1 MMAMATSLK
10 PTAASARRPATL
22 GALLLLVLAPPAA
35 VTAHVR
41 LAIGGGE
48 GVSLFDWRLSGEDAK
63 LSVAVAGQPSLV
75 HLDLVQAGK
84 LNEPFDGTNID
95 DASQRWVMRESN
107 WTYSAKFSMR
117 ARPAQTPF
125 TSRPVWRA
133 LLTPQVNHE
142 SCYRCG

>member
-1 MMAMATSLK
+1 M
-10 PTAASARRPATL
+10 
-22 GALLLLVLAPPAA
+22 
-35 VTAHVR
+35 R
-41 LAIGGGE
+41 LASGGGDAERELE

-84 LNEPFDGTNID
+84 LKEPFDGTNID

-117 ARPAQTPF
+117 ASPLSPAQTPF
-125 TSRPVWRA
+125 ASRPAYIYMARTLNA
-133 LLTPQVNHE
+133 TA
-142 SCYRCG
+142 